1 MIVRLS
7 RGDFMTLKDMKY
19 KLIVDGVTE
28 LFLKRGINVVTI
40 KDVASFLGLGEA
52 TIYRYFSRKENL
64 VTEIA
69 IKLEEEIFNSYFKI
83 DESLNGYDAV
93 NKFYL
98 SFLEVFINRKEF
110 YRFIAEFDN
119 FVLNKDC
126 NLVEYEKKLAMYYD
140 VYINSFNKGISDE
153 TIKKIDNIGDFYLT
167 TTHALMGLCKKL
179 ASDDIL
185 IQDEKINKVNEI
197 KMLIDIIMSSIKN

>member
-1 MIVRLS
+1 MIVKLS

>member
-1 MIVRLS
+1 
-7 RGDFMTLKDMKY
+7 MTIKDMKY
-19 KLIVDGVTE
+19 KLIIDGVTE
-28 LFLKRGINVVTI
+28 LFLKRGINIVTI

-52 TIYRYFSRKENL
+52 TIYRYFTKKENL

-83 DESLNGYDAV
+83 SDELNGYEAI

-98 SFLEVFINRKEF
+98 SFLEVFINRREF
-110 YRFIAEFDN
+110 YRFISEFDN
-119 FVLNKDC
+119 FVMNKDC
-126 NLVEYEKKLAMYYD
+126 NLVEYEKKLVLFYEVFM
-140 VYINSFNKGISDE
+140 NGFNKGIDDGS
-153 TIKKIDNIGDFYLT
+153 IKRIEDINLFYLT

-197 KMLIDIIMSSIKN
+197 KMLIDIIMNSIKK

>member
-1 MIVRLS
+1 
-7 RGDFMTLKDMKY
+7 MTLKDMKY

-28 LFLKRGINVVTI
+28 LFLNRGINVVTI
-40 KDVASFLGLGEA
+40 KDVASSLGLGEA
-52 TIYRYFSRKENL
+52 TIYRYFSKKENL

-69 IKLEEEIFNSYFKI
+69 VKLEDEIFNSYFK
-83 DESLNGYDAV
+83 ENNELNGYESIH
-93 NKFYL
+93 KFYF

-126 NLVEYEKKLAMYYD
+126 NLSEYEKKLALFYEVFM
-140 VYINSFNKGISDE
+140 NGFNKGIIDKS
-153 TIKKIDNIGDFYLT
+153 IKQVEDINGFYLT

-179 ASDDIL
+179 ASEDIL
-185 IQDEKINKVNEI
+185 LQDERINKVNEI
-197 KMLIDIIMSSIKN
+197 KMLIDIIMISIKS

>member
-1 MIVRLS
+1 
-7 RGDFMTLKDMKY
+7 MTIKDMKY
-19 KLIVDGVTE
+19 KLIIDGVTE
-28 LFLKRGINVVTI
+28 LFLKRGINIVTI

-52 TIYRYFSRKENL
+52 TIYRYFTKKENL

-83 DESLNGYDAV
+83 SDELNGYEAI

-98 SFLEVFINRKEF
+98 SFLEVFINRREF
-110 YRFIAEFDN
+110 YRFISEFDN
-119 FVLNKDC
+119 FVMNKDC
-126 NLVEYEKKLAMYYD
+126 NLVEYEKKLVLFYEVFM
-140 VYINSFNKGISDE
+140 NGFNKGIDDGS
-153 TIKKIDNIGDFYLT
+153 IKRIEDINLFYLT

-185 IQDEKINKVNEI
+185 IQDEKINKANEI
-197 KMLIDIIMSSIKN
+197 KMLIDIIMNSIKK

>member
-1 MIVRLS
+1 
-7 RGDFMTLKDMKY
+7 MTIKDMKY
-19 KLIVDGVTE
+19 KLIIDGVTE
-28 LFLKRGINVVTI
+28 LFLKRGINIVTI

-52 TIYRYFSRKENL
+52 TIYRYFTKKENL

-83 DESLNGYDAV
+83 SDELNGYEAI

-98 SFLEVFINRKEF
+98 SFLEVFINRREF
-110 YRFIAEFDN
+110 YRFISEFDN
-119 FVLNKDC
+119 FVMNKDC
-126 NLVEYEKKLAMYYD
+126 NLVEYEKKLVLFYEVFM
-140 VYINSFNKGISDE
+140 NGFNKGIDDE
-153 TIKKIDNIGDFYLT
+153 SIKRIEDINLFYLT

-197 KMLIDIIMSSIKN
+197 KMLIDIIMNSIKK